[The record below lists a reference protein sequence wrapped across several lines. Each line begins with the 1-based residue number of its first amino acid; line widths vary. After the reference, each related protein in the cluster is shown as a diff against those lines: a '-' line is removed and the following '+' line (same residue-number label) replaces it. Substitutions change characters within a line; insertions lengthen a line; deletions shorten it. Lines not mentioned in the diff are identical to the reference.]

1 MMRDLSLR
9 EISPDLAD
17 ILETA
22 AHVNA
27 DPSGIEAFTSEWL
40 IDETMLNDPTL
51 TRDQAIAEIHR
62 AAIEAAEGG
71 L

>member
-1 MMRDLSLR
+1 MMPAPSFR

-17 ILETA
+17 ILDA
-22 AHVNA
+22 ATHHGA
-27 DPSGIEAFTSEWL
+27 DPAGIDEFTSEWL
-40 IDETMLNDPTL
+40 INETMLNDPTL
-51 TRDQAIAEIHR
+51 TRDQAIAEIRR